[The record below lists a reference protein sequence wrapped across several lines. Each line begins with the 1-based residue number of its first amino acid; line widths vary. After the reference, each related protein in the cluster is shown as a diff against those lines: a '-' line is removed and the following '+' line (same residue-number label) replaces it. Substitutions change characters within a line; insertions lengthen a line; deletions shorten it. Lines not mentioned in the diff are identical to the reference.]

1 MAVQSHMRQSIG
13 ELERIGFSPYE
24 ARAYLTLLA
33 NQPVNGYDLA
43 RLSGIPS
50 SKIYETLKRLVTK
63 GVALS
68 SASLPI
74 VYHALPPDEL
84 IAGIRRQT
92 EQSLEFLEGVLP
104 GFAVKPSSGMVWRL
118 NDRATILR
126 RLQEIVLNAS
136 GEVYLSV
143 WPMESGVLA
152 EAVKRARER
161 GVRCWVA
168 SFGKGD
174 LDGEGVYDLL
184 SCGVSSAAR
193 LGKRLT
199 AAAVD
204 DELALIAEFRDDGE
218 SSGAFAEDP
227 SLALVTKEYIVH
239 DLVNHA
245 LISELGSDRFSAM
258 RIEHPLVSGLLGP
271 VMPSDNNV

>member
-1 MAVQSHMRQSIG
+1 MPVQSRTEQSIG
-13 ELERIGFSPYE
+13 ELERIGLSPYE

-50 SKIYETLKRLVTK
+50 SKIYETLKRLVSK

-68 SASLPI
+68 SASVPI
-74 VYHALPPDEL
+74 VYRALPPDEL

-92 EQSLEFLEGVLP
+92 ERSLEFLEGVLP
-104 GFAVKPSSGMVWRL
+104 GLAVKPSSGMVWRL
-118 NDRATILR
+118 NDRAAILD
-126 RLQEIVLNAS
+126 RLREMVLNAL
-136 GEVYLSV
+136 GEVFLSV
-143 WPMESGVLA
+143 WPAESGALTDP
-152 EAVKRARER
+152 VKRARER
-161 GVRCWVA
+161 GVRFWVA
-168 SFGKGD
+168 TFGKSDFG
-174 LDGEGVYDLL
+174 GEGVYDLL

-204 DELALIAEFRDDGE
+204 DRLALIAEFRDDGE

-227 SLALVTKEYIVH
+227 SLALVTREYIVH

-245 LISELGSDRFSAM
+245 LISELGTDRFSAM
-258 RIEHPLVSGLLGP
+258 RVEHPLVSCLLGP
-271 VMPSDNNV
+271 GILGDTGS